1 MSLYKGTNKNI
12 RRYII
17 MELCLNQGFAP
28 LSQDEMIAVDGGG
41 VNGGR
46 VAEALAGS
54 MLVFGGYVTTI
65 VGVGIAV
72 GTGGAGA
79 VPGIALAGAG
89 VTAIIT
95 GANLVF

>member
-41 VNGGR
+41 VYGAVVGGVIGG
-46 VAEALAGS
+46 VAGGIIAGPIGFIGGA
-54 MLVFGGYVTTI
+54 MFGATIGYV
-65 VGVGIAV
+65 VG
-72 GTGGAGA
+72 
-79 VPGIALAGAG
+79 
-89 VTAIIT
+89 
-95 GANLVF
+95 